1 LTNGVRYELRVY
13 AKNIA
18 GASTAF
24 SKLVNVKAGAAPA
37 APRSRW

>member
-1 LTNGVRYELRVY
+1 LTNGVKYEIRVF

-37 APRSRW
+37 APGFRW